1 MTALADQGG
10 DFVGAEAG
18 ARAEG
23 HGKMARVYRSGP
35 SGWQWKAHRRLHQTL
50 PQLLGRGH
58 DLWIVSELVDLV
70 DLFVDVPDQGVRDPS
85 TAK

>member
-1 MTALADQGG
+1 M
-10 DFVGAEAG
+10 
-18 ARAEG
+18 
-23 HGKMARVYRSGP
+23 GKRTRSV
-35 SGWQWKAHRRLHQTL
+35 RRLQQTL